1 MLAADKAALESQ
13 LQQQSLQIREKELRF
28 FADNFTAV
36 GHQAAMLAGFSL
48 HGLFVIFDGERFRSL
63 VTRTMYFTLAST
75 GLGLLL
81 LACAN
86 CTLVNVLGVNLAL
99 RGPQGSVDRAVKE
112 MEAERRTTFGCF
124 GAGLICFHLTAML
137 YAIHTLHVGIA
148 VVVSL
153 ILTTFVYLF
162 YSNTKRIWRRFQVD
176 LDKIQTGQVV
186 IGGYAVGEGQH
197 TGHMGAQVNPIDIH
211 RQMAEL
217 QNQLDSH
224 QTRTQAESA
233 GHELDAKPTAESPQ
247 RRSNSFASM
256 FSGKQ

>member
-112 MEAERRTTFGCF
+112 MEAERKTTFGCF

-148 VVVSL
+148 VPVSL
-153 ILTTFVYLF
+153 ILTTFVFLF

-176 LDKIQTGQVV
+176 VDKLQTGQVV

-197 TGHMGAQVNPIDIH
+197 TGAQQINPIDIH

-217 QNQLDSH
+217 QSQLDSQ
-224 QTRTQAESA
+224 QTRTLGAESP
-233 GHELDAKPTAESPQ
+233 GHELDAKPPAEPQ
-247 RRSNSFASM
+247 HRRSNSFASM